1 MLVGGSNV
9 KQNDVDVIVSR
20 DKLRGSVDTITMKR
34 ITSNEYENI
43 RIYIETYLL
52 EEFELEQMD

>member
-43 RIYIETYLL
+43 RIYVETYLL